1 MKNKIFSKY
10 IMVEIKSDPV
20 LIKNP
25 FTCKSS
31 VGLRLSL
38 DKDPRDKLDKEKY
51 CVQFY
56 QSKSGNIQMYNEQNQ
71 MINYT
76 FGKNPECA
84 GNMVSRDKYDYSVPA
99 EHINKTAKIKHK
111 EALPLSFLNIK
122 TEEEGIDW
130 YKVNYPKI
138 PDELLPIIAR
148 YHWGEPIT
156 KKAIKNE
163 RKKITKKLQQKGL
176 VVEHKKVSLSFD

>member
-1 MKNKIFSKY
+1 MD
-10 IMVEIKSDPV
+10 IKSDPV

-56 QSKSGNIQMYNEQNQ
+56 QGKSGNIHMYNEQNQ
-71 MINYT
+71 FINYT
-76 FGKNPECA
+76 FGKNQEDTE
-84 GNMVSRDKYDYSVPA
+84 MTTRDKYDYLVPA
-99 EHINKTAKIKHK
+99 EALNKTAKVKHN
-111 EALPLSFLNIK
+111 EGLPLSFLNIK

-130 YKVNYPKI
+130 YKNNYPKI

-163 RKKITKKLQQKGL
+163 RKKITRKLQQKGL
-176 VVEHKKVSLSFD
+176 VVEHKKVSLSFE